1 MTGEDRGKTN
11 GGSCEGPGG
20 GYTIFLDEERIRQ
33 FMAAGDPASASE
45 LEHFKDVG
53 AQLEKRIRERSGA
66 VILAL
71 STGEQGISRDFA
83 VLQIAH
89 IIAKH
94 GRSVLIVDGDFL
106 QPGLSGLVENVENH
120 GFLDLLLYGS
130 SLKTVARS
138 VGIEGVS
145 VAGPGSF
152 PVARTIPFAI
162 KEFEKIVAFLRTK
175 HDVVIYCSTLY
186 TEDAKINPLAKLVD
200 GVLLCCRIDDMSEGE
215 LQKNIKAF
223 GEERIPPIELVCF
236 CGKRAPAPAPA
247 PRGESEPVAA
257 PPPIAAPLEAPA
269 AREEPIEIPM
279 LEKAADLEPLADE
292 PVPEEPRAERKAR
305 FSLLRVGSVSAGV
318 LILAFIVWW
327 ALINRTVSE
336 QQPAG
341 RPPAGEIARAGGEAR
356 LSGSA
361 DSTTAPVESL
371 AAALIDSSRAARA
384 SETTEGAASRVAPS
398 AVETAKPGP
407 AEGARPSPAET
418 AKPATA
424 LTPGKYTIHVA
435 SFTEAFRADNEKA
448 YLDKSGFP
456 ARIVEVEIKGV
467 KWLRVIVGEFATED
481 EAAKTRLDLLGLN
494 KVGYARIVTVEA
506 ATR

>member
-1 MTGEDRGKTN
+1 MTGEDRGKAD

-33 FMAAGDPASASE
+33 FMAAGDPSSASE
-45 LEHFKDVG
+45 LEHFRDVG

-71 STGEQGISRDFA
+71 SAGEKGISRDFA

-106 QPGLSGLVENVENH
+106 HPGLGGLVENVENH

-130 SLKTVARS
+130 SLKTVARA

-162 KEFEKIVAFLRTK
+162 KEFEKIIAFLRTK

-200 GVLLCCRIDDMSEGE
+200 GLLLCCRIDDMSEGE
-215 LQKNIKAF
+215 LQKNIKAL
-223 GEERIPPIELVCF
+223 GEENMPPVELVCF
-236 CGKRAPAPAPA
+236 CGKRAPAPSPAPTPA
-247 PRGESEPVAA
+247 PRKAGEQAA
-257 PPPIAAPLEAPA
+257 PPPIVPPVETPA
-269 AREEPIEIPM
+269 AAEEPIAVPM
-279 LEKAADLEPLADE
+279 LEKAVDLEPLAEE
-292 PVPEEPRAERKAR
+292 PVAEESGPERKPR
-305 FSLLRVGSVSAGV
+305 LSVLRVVSISAGI

-327 ALINRTVSE
+327 AVMNRTIGE
-336 QQPAG
+336 KQPAG
-341 RPPAGEIARAGGEAR
+341 RAPACDVAQVGGEGGF
-356 LSGSA
+356 SGGA
-361 DSTTAPVESL
+361 DSTSAPAETTAAPGIDGSP
-371 AAALIDSSRAARA
+371 AAQPSG
-384 SETTEGAASRVAPS
+384 TTEGAGPVGTGSV
-398 AVETAKPGP
+398 AVETEKPG
-407 AEGARPSPAET
+407 PAET
-418 AKPATA
+418 AKPAA
-424 LTPGKYTIHVA
+424 APAQGVYTIHVA
-435 SFTEAFRADNEKA
+435 SFTETFRAENEKT
-448 YLDKSGFP
+448 YLEKNGFS

-467 KWLRVIVGEFATED
+467 KWLRIIVGEFATED
-481 EAAKTRLDLLGLN
+481 EAAKARLDLLGLN
-494 KVGYARIVTVEA
+494 KVGYARVVTIEA